1 MKVKFCDKKFF
12 TRGIAYLEQKE
23 RKKSFLTT
31 LFSFLYTLFNR
42 RRKIRRQHHRFS
54 VNLQQ
59 VALIIH
65 KLIVILRPN
74 FKDRI

>member
-31 LFSFLYTLFNR
+31 LFSFF
-42 RRKIRRQHHRFS
+42 
-54 VNLQQ
+54 
-59 VALIIH
+59 
-65 KLIVILRPN
+65 ILCSTAAAKFDGN
-74 FKDRI
+74 TIDFQ

>member
-42 RRKIRRQHHRFS
+42 RRKIRR
-54 VNLQQ
+54 
-59 VALIIH
+59 
-65 KLIVILRPN
+65 
-74 FKDRI
+74 